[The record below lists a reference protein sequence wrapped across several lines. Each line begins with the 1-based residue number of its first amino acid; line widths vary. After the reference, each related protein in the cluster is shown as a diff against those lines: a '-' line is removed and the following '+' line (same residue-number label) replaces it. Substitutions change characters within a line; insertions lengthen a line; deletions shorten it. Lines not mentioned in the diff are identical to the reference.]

1 MLDEIRFEVK
11 VAGIRIGV
19 KITND
24 IDYSI
29 RKKEK

>member
-1 MLDEIRFEVK
+1 MLDKIRFVK